1 MTSLHIPM
9 RPEWICAGCGQ
20 LWPCHARPVQLL
32 AEYDRAPV
40 SLSLP
45 MSSYFV
51 EASIDL
57 PLADLPSIDLPLADL
72 PSADR
77 PAGRRSDR

>member
-20 LWPCHARPVQLL
+20 LWPCHARRVQLL

-40 SLSLP
+40 SLLLP

-57 PLADLPSIDLPLADL
+57 PLADLPLADLPLADL
-72 PSADR
+72 PSAGR